1 MGRQDLPSTF
11 DFDQRFFAVPEDLS
25 GCFTAITR
33 LDIAVRSTDMAREH
47 LQPEWGSVR
56 FFNPAPGGAVSPKG
70 EPFGPAR
77 SVGSGPS
84 TGLSYYQ
91 PSSVRL
97 WAVGFLPLG
106 WKRFMNTDAA
116 DLANGLFDIEQH
128 PGFAAFAPLA
138 DKLADAP
145 AEDEKQ
151 YGIVIDHLQSIAR
164 PASEDDARVNRAHA
178 ALMDPDVCTA
188 SDFADHAGV
197 TIRTLERLCA
207 RFFGFPP
214 VTLLRR
220 QRMMRSLTRYLLG
233 AHSSWTGAI
242 DASYHDQAHF
252 VHEFRSFVG
261 LSPGEYAEQ
270 VGPVLRTMMRH
281 RAALLGQ
288 PAQTLDPPES

>member
-1 MGRQDLPSTF
+1 MGREDLPSTI
-11 DFDQRFFAVPEDLS
+11 DFDQRFFAVPEDLA

-33 LDIAVRSTDMAREH
+33 LDIEVQSADMAREH

-56 FFNPAPGGAVSPKG
+56 FLDPAPEGVVSPKG

-77 SVGSGPS
+77 SVASGPS

-91 PSSVRL
+91 PSSVRM

-106 WKRFMNTDAA
+106 WRRFMDADAA

-128 PGFAAFAPLA
+128 PAFAAFAPLA
-138 DKLADAP
+138 DKLANAP
-145 AEDEKQ
+145 ADDETQ
-151 YGIVIDHLQSIAR
+151 YGIVIDHLLSIAR
-164 PASEDDARVNRAHA
+164 PASEDDARVKRAHA
-178 ALMDPDVCTA
+178 ALMDAEINTA
-188 SDFADHAGV
+188 SDFADRAGV
-197 TIRTLERLCA
+197 TKRTLERLCA
-207 RFFGFPP
+207 RYFGFPP

-220 QRMMRSLTRYLLG
+220 QRMMRSLTQYLLDE
-233 AHSSWTGAI
+233 HVSWMGAI

-252 VHEFRSFVG
+252 VREFRGFVG

-281 RAALLGQ
+281 RAAQLGQ